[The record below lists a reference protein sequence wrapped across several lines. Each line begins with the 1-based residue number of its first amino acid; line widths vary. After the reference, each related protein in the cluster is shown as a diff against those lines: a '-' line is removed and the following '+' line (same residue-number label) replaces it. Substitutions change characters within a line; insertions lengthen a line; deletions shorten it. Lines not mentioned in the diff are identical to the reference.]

1 MNEKR
6 CYAEIYV
13 QLLDSHEIYGLHM
26 GQINYSDISFYH
38 AHNNSFLYILD
49 DAHMWR
55 MLRLEFEKEIAL
67 KLMYS
72 VSITL
77 YTNIIIS

>member
-1 MNEKR
+1 M
-6 CYAEIYV
+6 YTEIYV
-13 QLLDSHEIYGLHM
+13 QLLDFREIYGLHM
-26 GQINYSDISFYH
+26 RQINYSDISFYH

-55 MLRLEFEKEIAL
+55 MLRLEFKKDIAQNV
-67 KLMYS
+67 MHS

-77 YTNIIIS
+77 YKNIIIS

>member
-13 QLLDSHEIYGLHM
+13 QLLDSREIYGLHM
-26 GQINYSDISFYH
+26 RQINYSDISFYH

-55 MLRLEFEKEIAL
+55 MLKLEFKKEMA
-67 KLMYS
+67 
-72 VSITL
+72 
-77 YTNIIIS
+77 